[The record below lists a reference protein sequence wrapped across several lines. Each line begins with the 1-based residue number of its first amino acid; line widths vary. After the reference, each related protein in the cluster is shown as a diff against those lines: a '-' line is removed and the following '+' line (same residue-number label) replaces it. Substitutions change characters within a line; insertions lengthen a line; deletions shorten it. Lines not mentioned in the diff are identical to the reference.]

1 MKKKFFI
8 AWLMLGFALFAR
20 AQEIGSPECYGHSQV
35 DSTAQITTILPGMT
49 TPRTLTVSV
58 VNGMA
63 MMEGDMLLGRIED
76 FHQAEDRGIVI
87 ESSSKRWPD
96 AIVPYSIADGFTS
109 SYRDKLFAAIEYVNG
124 ATHVFLKPWTGT
136 GDCIRFEPSSVCES
150 YVGRKG
156 GTQTIKLN
164 DGCGGFSGIVHEIGH
179 ALGLY
184 HEQSRED
191 RDNFV
196 TIIWSNIQSGQS
208 HNFQKENSNAM
219 DIGPYDFA
227 SVMHYSSGA
236 FGINGATTIVA
247 NGGQA
252 FGFANEY
259 SQGDVEAIN
268 FLYPSNSCP
277 IDLNLSVQV
286 PQVARPLFYEADDH
300 LVSSAVITA
309 GNAVMYDAG
318 IQVRL
323 LPGFL
328 ASNGS
333 VFRAVNDGCGGVYRK
348 EQAPGGDPGKEPQQA
363 LTDPSA
369 APNKTSASELAISL
383 WPNPTMAGEKAKIKL
398 QMQESQPVDIKVWA
412 LNGKLVEHATKELQ
426 QGEHLLE
433 LSSATFLPGVYLVQ
447 ITGKNATKTVKWCVE
462 AH

>member
-8 AWLMLGFALFAR
+8 AWLMLALAQFAR
-20 AQEIGSPECYGHSQV
+20 AQDTGSPECYGHSQV
-35 DSTAQITTILPGMT
+35 DSTAIITTILPGMT

-58 VNGMA
+58 VNGKA
-63 MMEGDMLLGRIED
+63 MMEGDIVLGQIAD
-76 FHQAEDRGIVI
+76 FQQAEDRGIVV
-87 ESSSKRWPD
+87 ESGSKRWPD

-109 SYRDKLFAAIEYVNG
+109 DYLKKLFAAIDYING
-124 ATHVFLKPWTGT
+124 ATHVFLEPWTGS

-164 DGCGGFSGIVHEIGH
+164 DGCKGFTGIVHEIGH

-196 TIIWSNIQSGQS
+196 TIIWSNIQDGQS
-208 HNFQKENSNAM
+208 HNFEKENSNAM

-227 SVMHYSSGA
+227 SVMHYWSTA

-252 FGFANEY
+252 FGFATEY

-277 IDLNLSVQV
+277 INLNLSVQV
-286 PQVARPLFYEADDH
+286 PLVARPLFYETDDY
-300 LVSSAVITA
+300 LVSNAAIMA
-309 GNAVMYDAG
+309 GNSVMYDAG
-318 IQVRL
+318 IQIRL
-323 LPGFL
+323 MPGFV
-328 ASNGS
+328 APIGCI
-333 VFRAVNDGCGGVYRK
+333 FRAVNDGCGGVYRK
-348 EQAPGGDPGKEPQQA
+348 EQAPGSNPGKESQQMV
-363 LTDPSA
+363 TEPSA
-369 APNKTSASELAISL
+369 SPSTSDLQGMAISL
-383 WPNPTMAGEKAKIKL
+383 FPNPTSMGDKAQIRVKL
-398 QMQESQPVDIKVWA
+398 AEPQTLQIKVWA
-412 LNGKLVEHATKELQ
+412 LNGQLIERAAKELQ

-447 ITGKNATKTVKWCVE
+447 ISGKEAAKTVKWCVE
-462 AH
+462 AR